1 MTALMKASESGH
13 SSIVRELLDGGASV
27 NLQDNVRIVRPT
39 IVIFGITSSLH
50 HTQLLAT
57 SLLI

>member
-1 MTALMKASESGH
+1 MEASQSGH

-27 NLQDNVRIVRPT
+27 NLQDKVRMTVRPT
-39 IVIFGITSSLH
+39 IVILGITSSLH

>member
-1 MTALMKASESGH
+1 MEASRSGH
-13 SSIVRELLDGGASV
+13 SSTVRELLDGGASV
-27 NLQDNVRIVRPT
+27 NIQDKVRMTVRPT
-39 IVIFGITSSLH
+39 TVILGITSSLH

>member
-1 MTALMKASESGH
+1 MWASESGH
-13 SSIVRELLDGGASV
+13 SSTVRELLDGGASV
-27 NLQDNVRIVRPT
+27 NIQDNVRMTVRPT